1 MSNAYGKYYFYNGL
15 SGEKER
21 EEQFKQNKEES
32 EREQAGN
39 GKNKAARQPN
49 EISFLGIKLSY
60 AKAFGIAFLII
71 FLLLFF
77 PGIGVS
83 SSVAKSQLKT
93 ENSEKGNPE
102 EDTKTF

>member
-1 MSNAYGKYYFYNGL
+1 MMNSYGKYYFYKGL
-15 SGEKER
+15 SEEKIRYQPGQDKRDQVEKGKER
-21 EEQFKQNKEES
+21 AE
-32 EREQAGN
+32 
-39 GKNKAARQPN
+39 RQPD
-49 EISFLGIKLSY
+49 EISFFGIKLSY

-83 SSVAKSQLKT
+83 SSEAKSKMET
-93 ENSEKGNPE
+93 ESSEKGNLK